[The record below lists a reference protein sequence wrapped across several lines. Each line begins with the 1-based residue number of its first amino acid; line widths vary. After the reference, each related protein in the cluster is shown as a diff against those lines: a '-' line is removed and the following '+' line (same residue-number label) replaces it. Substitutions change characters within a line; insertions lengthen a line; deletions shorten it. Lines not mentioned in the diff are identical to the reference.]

1 MPITP
6 LRPVRRLSQAQFAE
20 LSYEVMRCVFEIHKE
35 FGSFFDEKIYKREL
49 ASRLARVQIEFPIMV
64 THRTFSKTYY
74 LDALIADGGPFEFKV
89 VERLTPAHRGQL
101 YNYLLLLDLSHGK
114 LVNLR
119 QESVQHE
126 FVNAL
131 LRPDERRQ
139 FEVSMDRWDRSIPGQ
154 DALVEWVVSMVQ
166 DWGTGLELS
175 LYQAAVTHFLGGPD
189 KVLRDVAVHGSRHE
203 LGSQPMRLLAP
214 GVAFK
219 VTAFDQELA
228 RFETH
233 ARRMLAHTDLRAIV
247 WINIG
252 LHHVTFVTMQQKH
265 DRR

>member
-6 LRPVRRLSQAQFAE
+6 LHPVRRLSQAQFAE
-20 LSYEVMRCVFEIHKE
+20 LSYEVMRCVFEIHNE

-49 ASRLARVQIEFPIMV
+49 ASRFARVEIEFPIVV

-74 LDALIADGGPFEFKV
+74 LDALIADGGPFEFKAV
-89 VERLTPAHRGQL
+89 DQLGPTHRGQL
-101 YNYLLLLDLSHGK
+101 YNYLLLLDLAHGK

-131 LRPDERRQ
+131 LRPGERRQ
-139 FEVSMDRWDRSIPGQ
+139 FEVSTDRWDRSIPGQ
-154 DALVEWVVSMVQ
+154 DALVEWVVSMLQ
-166 DWGTGLELS
+166 DWGTGLELR
-175 LYQAAVTHFLGGPD
+175 LYQAAVTYFLGGPD
-189 KVLRDVAVHGSRHE
+189 KVLRDVAVQGSRQK
-203 LGSQPMRLLAP
+203 LGSQTMRLLAP

-219 VTAFDQELA
+219 VTAFDQDLG

-233 ARRMLAHTDLRAIV
+233 ARRMLGHTDLRAIV

-252 LHHVTFVTMQQKH
+252 LHQVTFVTMQ
-265 DRR
+265 